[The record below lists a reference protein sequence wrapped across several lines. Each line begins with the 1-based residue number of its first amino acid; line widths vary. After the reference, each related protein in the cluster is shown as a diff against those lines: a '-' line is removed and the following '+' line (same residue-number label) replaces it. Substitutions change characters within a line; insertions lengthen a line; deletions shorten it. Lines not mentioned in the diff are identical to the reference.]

1 MRSFPFYRQHDAMQ
15 CGIACLRMI
24 CAFLGKNYSIDSLSK
39 ICFAS
44 KDGVSL
50 LGISEAAGELG
61 LKTTCG
67 IQKREEKCLLRGG
80 PGKWSDAISG
90 EGFCGS
96 LDNVPLE
103 RRG

>member
-50 LGISEAAGELG
+50 LGISEAAGIRFENN
-61 LKTTCG
+61 
-67 IQKREEKCLLRGG
+67 LR
-80 PGKWSDAISG
+80 K
-90 EGFCGS
+90 
-96 LDNVPLE
+96 NVYRSVSE
-103 RRG
+103 S

>member
-50 LGISEAAGELG
+50 LGIRFENNLRKNVYRSVSE
-61 LKTTCG
+61 
-67 IQKREEKCLLRGG
+67 
-80 PGKWSDAISG
+80 S
-90 EGFCGS
+90 
-96 LDNVPLE
+96 
-103 RRG
+103 